1 MNETSSFDFT
11 EPGLRKK
18 EDYKKL
24 GNKKKNLKK
33 KIKIK
38 IQGQA

>member
-1 MNETSSFDFT
+1 MKLPHIPSFDFT

-24 GNKKKNLKK
+24 RNKKKLKK
-33 KIKIK
+33 KIK

>member
-1 MNETSSFDFT
+1 MKLLYIPSFDFT

-24 GNKKKNLKK
+24 GNKKKT
-33 KIKIK
+33 
-38 IQGQA
+38 